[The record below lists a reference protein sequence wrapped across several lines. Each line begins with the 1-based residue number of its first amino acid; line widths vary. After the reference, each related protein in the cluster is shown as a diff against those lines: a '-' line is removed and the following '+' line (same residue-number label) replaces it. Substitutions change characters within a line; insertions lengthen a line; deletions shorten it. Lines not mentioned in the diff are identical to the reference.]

1 MPEEQQ
7 TKTAQWPAGDTMIA
21 HCPNCDTPATV
32 DIVNVKAW
40 QMTWRP
46 VDCDNCFAEFEL
58 SADGSTA
65 LMLGPAEQ
73 TTALGRELLSTIFVF
88 DPKKTPLK

>member
-7 TKTAQWPAGDTMIA
+7 PKTGHWPDGETMTA
-21 HCPNCDTPATV
+21 HCPNCETPATV

-40 QMTWRP
+40 ETTWRP
-46 VDCDNCFAEFEL
+46 VDCDHCFAEFEL

-65 LMLGPAEQ
+65 LLLGPAEQ
-73 TTALGRELLSTIFVF
+73 TTTRGRELLSTIFVF
-88 DPKKTPLK
+88 DPNEDTP